1 MAPPKEKHRT
11 DATGQATTASTAST
25 EANAQGL
32 PALRA
37 AATPPSSTPARRI
50 WLWAAAVLVAAGIG
64 SLLYLQLWVEQPL
77 AVSVETVT
85 EGRTTRVLAVNGQI
99 AARHSVDVRALV
111 GGRLAEMKMKEG
123 DSVAQSAV
131 LARIDAAGQQASVQ
145 QAVAVLDAALIAQA
159 RAEDALTR
167 AEALGANIARIELEA
182 AERALQTAIQDV
194 ARATAQV
201 DQAQVL
207 FNNHAVR
214 APMAGTI
221 LVLNVDPGQSI
232 DPTTILM
239 TIADLDDLIVE
250 ADVDETYATQITA
263 GLPALLQLSGEDA
276 PRTGR
281 VDFVSQRVD
290 AATGGLALRLGF
302 DAPVRAPVG
311 LTVTTNII
319 VDDRAE
325 AITVPR
331 AAITETPE
339 GPVVFVVND
348 GIAFARAVTVIDW
361 PAARLIV
368 TEGLAPGE
376 VLITDATGLADGQAV
391 QVTVP

>member
-11 DATGQATTASTAST
+11 GATGQATTAST
-25 EANAQGL
+25 EANTQGL

-37 AATPPSSTPARRI
+37 AATPPSSTPERRI
-50 WLWAAAVLVAAGIG
+50 WLWAATALVAAGIG
-64 SLLYLQLWVEQPL
+64 FVLYLQLWVEQPL

-85 EGRTTRVLAVNGQI
+85 EGPTMRVLAVNGQI

-111 GGRLAEMKMKEG
+111 GGRLAEMTMKEG

-159 RAEDALTR
+159 RAEDALER
-167 AEALGANIARIELEA
+167 AEALGLNIARTELEA

-207 FNNHAVR
+207 FNNHTIR

-239 TIADLDDLIVE
+239 TIADFDDLIVE
-250 ADVDETYATQITA
+250 ADVDEAYATQIRA
-263 GLPALLQLSGEDA
+263 GLPALLQLAGEDA
-276 PRTGR
+276 PRAGR

-290 AATGGLALRLGF
+290 AATGGLSLRLGF
-302 DAPVRAPVG
+302 EAPVRAPVG

-325 AITVPR
+325 AITIPR

-339 GPVVFVVND
+339 GPVVFVVSN
-348 GIAFARAVTVIDW
+348 GIALARAVTVIDW

-368 TEGLAPGE
+368 TEGLVPGE